1 MVKHIILWKLNES
14 LTDEEKNAVRKA
26 AKEGLEGLVGKIDGL
41 VSLTVV
47 TESLPTSTADLM
59 LDSTF
64 TDADALAGYAVHPLH
79 VAAAQ
84 VMRKNAAVRLCLDF

>member
-1 MVKHIILWKLNES
+1 MVKHIILWTLTES